1 MDGKN
6 MAYNRDKAVNQFL
19 LIIITI
25 MDLFLF
31 FGYFGD
37 YSKGNIG
44 LAFLLTVEL
53 TVLAS
58 MVADY
63 AVFIH
68 KKDSKMFKHV
78 SMAGSSIRS
87 HCWGRKM
94 TWYLQWYFR

>member
-68 KKDSKMFKHV
+68 KKDSKMCRKSRKAPGPWIPRH
-78 SMAGSSIRS
+78 APGS
-87 HCWGRKM
+87 
-94 TWYLQWYFR
+94 